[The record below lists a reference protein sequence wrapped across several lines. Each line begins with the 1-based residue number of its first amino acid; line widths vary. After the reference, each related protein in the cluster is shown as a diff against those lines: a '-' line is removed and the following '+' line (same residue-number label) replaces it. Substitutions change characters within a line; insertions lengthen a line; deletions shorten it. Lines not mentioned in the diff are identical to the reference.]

1 MRFKPKYV
9 FLDLVPY
16 YCCTV
21 AQQKAMCTPYVG
33 ELGFKRCKV
42 EVEVAQTFDQKRHS
56 ATYELWV
63 WFKKQGSRYVL
74 PACCDIDRAYPS
86 LMQQRT
92 KL

>member
-21 AQQKAMCTPYVG
+21 AQQKATCTPYVG

-63 WFKKQGSRYVL
+63 WFKKTREPVCFASVL
-74 PACCDIDRAYPS
+74 
-86 LMQQRT
+86 
-92 KL
+92 

>member
-21 AQQKAMCTPYVG
+21 AQQKATCTPYVG

-42 EVEVAQTFDQKRHS
+42 EVEVVQTFDQN
-56 ATYELWV
+56 V
-63 WFKKQGSRYVL
+63 
-74 PACCDIDRAYPS
+74 I
-86 LMQQRT
+86 QQHMNCGYCLKNKGAGMFCQLSVILT
-92 KL
+92 EHTLV